1 MSFEEKRKFKRVNYS
16 YEVLISLPNDEFEEE
31 YTILSANSVNLSA
44 GGILFK
50 HPDMIEQNTEISMA
64 FFPPHTQTIIGVVGK
79 VIRVEKEEDH
89 YLIVVEFDRFTEGSQ
104 QQLNS
109 LLNSS

>member
-1 MSFEEKRKFKRVNYS
+1 MSFEEKRKFKRIEYS
-16 YEVLISLPNDEFEEE
+16 YEVLVSVPNKEFEEE

-44 GGILFK
+44 SGILFK
-50 HPDMIEQNTEISMA
+50 HTDSLKLNAEISLA
-64 FFPPHTQTIIGVVGK
+64 FFPPRTQTIIGVIGK

-89 YLIVVEFDRFTEGSQ
+89 YCIAVEFARFTEGNQ

-109 LLNSS
+109 LLEA